1 MGLAFRVLWRA
12 LKDYYDEMFT
22 LVGANLVWVLVLTA
36 ALGIPYG
43 LNYLGIHPA
52 VTLISGVLLLVGLL
66 PPATAGMWYLTN
78 QVAHHKTVEFRMM
91 WDGAKMYATKSWLHA
106 LLNIV
111 VAALVYVNIWFYGA
125 IDAQWAVIVRGLFI
139 GLAVLWVLIQIYV
152 MPMLMEQQEPKF
164 FLALRNAAFM
174 TFASPIVTLLVGVLM
189 ALIAALSIGLALP
202 FAVAM
207 MAVLGLISNG
217 AVLAL
222 LVQFKIR
229 KPPEELAPGAD

>member
-12 LKDYYDEMFT
+12 LKDFYEEMFT
-22 LVGANLVWVLVLTA
+22 LVGANLVWVLVLSA

-43 LNYLGIHPA
+43 LDYLGVHPA
-52 VTLISGVLLLVGLL
+52 VTSVAGVLLLLVLL

-91 WDGAKMYATKSWLHA
+91 WDGARMYATKSWLHA
-106 LLNIV
+106 LLNIA
-111 VAALVYVNIWFYGA
+111 VAALVYVNISFYGA

-189 ALIAALSIGLALP
+189 VAIAALSIGLALP

-207 MAVLGLISNG
+207 MALLGLMSNG

-222 LVQFKIR
+222 LVEFKIR
-229 KPPEELAPGAD
+229 KPPEELAPGVD